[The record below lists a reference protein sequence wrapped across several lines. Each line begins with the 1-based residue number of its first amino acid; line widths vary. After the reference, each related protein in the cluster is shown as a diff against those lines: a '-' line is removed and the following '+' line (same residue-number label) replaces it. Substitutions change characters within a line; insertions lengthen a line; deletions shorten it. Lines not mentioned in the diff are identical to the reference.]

1 MDPHEFDG
9 MSAAPRD
16 YVVKHIPEADDAA
29 YHVGAGMGGAT
40 LGRLG

>member
-1 MDPHEFDG
+1 MDPHESDG

-16 YVVKHIPEADDAA
+16 YVVRHIPEADDAA
-29 YHVGAGMGGAT
+29 HHVGAGMGGAT